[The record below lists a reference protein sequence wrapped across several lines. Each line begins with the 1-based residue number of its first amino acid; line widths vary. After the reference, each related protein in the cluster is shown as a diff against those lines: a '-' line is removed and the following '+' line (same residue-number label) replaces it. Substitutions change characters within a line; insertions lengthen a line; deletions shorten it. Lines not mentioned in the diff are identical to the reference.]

1 MPHQDRAPS
10 PGPDLA
16 ALPEGERARLL
27 RPLLDSLARSD
38 SPFGWKIRRISGGA
52 NNLLYRATGPLG
64 DLAVK
69 FSLADSRD
77 RAGREYSALLALH
90 RAGLRLAPVP
100 LLLDRTS
107 YPLPVVVQ
115 TWLDGVASGTPP
127 ADDAEWRLLLEHLA
141 AVHSLSPSDTDV
153 AIRRAH
159 ITAYS
164 AEEAVGLVRGHLE
177 RIPEDERPASLTDIF
192 RQLGTRAF
200 PQWPAAAPRLCR
212 TDANI
217 SNFIRRPEGWYSVDW
232 ENSGWGDPAFE
243 VADLMSHP
251 AYITVPC
258 ERWPWVARTYCRI
271 AGDRAM
277 LVRIRTY
284 YGILLCFWVARMARY
299 LYEVPRGLDPRLV
312 ELPADWEEDR
322 LRKYR
327 HYRRLALQWLGAD

>member
-1 MPHQDRAPS
+1 MQQP
-10 PGPDLA
+10 
-16 ALPEGERARLL
+16 ALPG
-27 RPLLDSLARSD
+27 RS
-38 SPFGWKIRRISGGA
+38 
-52 NNLLYRATGPLG
+52 G

-69 FSLADSRD
+69 FSLATPETE
-77 RAGREYSALLALH
+77 AGREYPALLAPH
-90 RAGLRLAPVP
+90 RAGCALPRP

-107 YPLPVVVQ
+107 TRAGGSADLA
-115 TWLDGVASGTPP
+115 GRVASGPP
-127 ADDAEWRLLLEHLA
+127 ADDASGPSEHLA
-141 AVHSLSPSDTDV
+141 AVHSLRPPTPTSPSAPT
-153 AIRRAH
+153 
-159 ITAYS
+159 TAYS

-277 LVRIRTY
+277 LVRIRPTTASA
-284 YGILLCFWVARMARY
+284 LL
-299 LYEVPRGLDPRLV
+299 LV
-312 ELPADWEEDR
+312 SWPATCM
-322 LRKYR
+322 KYPEG
-327 HYRRLALQWLGAD
+327 WTPGWSS